1 MGCGAQGNEIDQS
14 FVGGAG
20 GGAPA
25 GAGAAAAAAASEAGA
40 AALPLPVY
48 RTRDLAG
55 VVALVTGASSGT
67 CSCIIHRARCRVR
80 SGRAGRGE
88 TRRTRSAPPEH
99 KNLVLDLRNA
109 QTQGRMHNIIY
120 ADKKSELRGGSFF
133 LNN

>member
-99 KNLVLDLRNA
+99 KNLVRLVRASAWRRPWLTLLR
-109 QTQGRMHNIIY
+109 
-120 ADKKSELRGGSFF
+120 RGIS
-133 LNN
+133 LLCYYRYW